1 MAVLAVLGYHFQVPG
16 LQGGFLGVDIF
27 FVVSGYL
34 ITSQLLRAET
44 LDVGELAA
52 FYARRARR
60 ILPLATAVLLVS
72 ALAVR
77 LILGADRLYDLA
89 TDAIASAAFVGN
101 LPAAAAGEYL
111 SGVALPSPFRHFWSL
126 AVEEQFYLFW
136 PALALWLT
144 HVFSGRS
151 RRSVLRTVALGVFLT
166 SLAFSVL
173 RSESDPAGSYFLLHT
188 RAWEIALGAL
198 AATITF
204 RSRVL
209 AWFALP
215 LLTVGFLVLDA
226 TSVYPGYLALLPTL
240 ATVLLLGGESS
251 SGLGRLLSLSPLRSI
266 GTLSFGLYLW
276 HWPVLVIATER
287 FGYLNWMEKGA
298 VLCITVLLS
307 AVSYRLLEN
316 PIRHSNSLRVSTRR
330 SMALLPVS
338 LALASAL
345 PVISLTSPP
354 QQAMVQVQQAPLLA
368 QTPSTTSPTAASIH
382 APTQPATIS
391 PAAALPAARSVLL
404 VGDSTLA
411 PLRWFTGASA
421 SLHGFPYT
429 LDAESC
435 RKLANRSCSVGREG
449 RTPPSAAAAIS
460 SATVSD
466 VLLVMAGYHSYPDT
480 IASEFRAVV
489 KAARDRG
496 FASIVWMTL
505 RESTHYPGVG
515 QDASIYATFNRAV
528 RSVIAEGGYEDVVVL
543 DWNAYSAPRLD
554 WFVPDGIHVNLRGTL
569 ALGEYIS
576 LAMAALDGRP
586 CPGSPLRVPCAL
598 PLAAPSVD
606 DLLGR
611 YSLLDTIEHCY
622 EMGEARQLEC
632 RPDKEQ
638 VE

>member
-1 MAVLAVLGYHFQVPG
+1 VAVLAVLGYHFQVPG

-44 LDVGELAA
+44 LDVAELAA

-60 ILPLATAVLLVS
+60 ILPLATAVLLAS

-77 LILGADRLYDLA
+77 LILGAGRLYDLA

-151 RRSVLRTVALGVFLT
+151 RRSVLRTAALGVFLT

-188 RAWEIALGAL
+188 RAWEIALGSF
-198 AATITF
+198 AATLTF

-209 AWFALP
+209 AWSALP
-215 LLTVGFLVLDA
+215 LLTVGFSVLDA
-226 TSVYPGYLALLPTL
+226 TSIYPGYLALLPTL

-251 SGLGRLLSLSPLRSI
+251 SGLGRLLSLFPLRSI

-298 VLCITVLLS
+298 ALCITVLLS
-307 AVSYRLLEN
+307 AGSYRLLEN
-316 PIRHSNSLRVSTRR
+316 PVRHSNSLRRSTRK

-345 PVISLTSPP
+345 PAISLTSPS
-354 QQAMVQVQQAPLLA
+354 QQAPLLV
-368 QTPSTTSPTAASIH
+368 QTPTSTTSSTPSPIQ
-382 APTQPATIS
+382 APTQPAPIS
-391 PAAALPAARSVLL
+391 PAAAFPAARSVLL

-411 PLRWFTGASA
+411 PLRWFAGASA
-421 SLHGFPYT
+421 SLHGFSYV

-460 SATVSD
+460 SAKVSD
-466 VLLVMAGYHSYPDT
+466 VLLVMAGYHSYPAT

-489 KAARDRG
+489 KAAQDRG
-496 FASIVWMTL
+496 FTSIVWMTL
-505 RESTHYPGVG
+505 RESTQYPGVG
-515 QDASIYATFNRAV
+515 QDGSVYATFNRAI
-528 RSVIAEGGYEDVVVL
+528 RSVIAEGGYEDVIVL
-543 DWNAYSAPRLD
+543 DWNAYSASRLD
-554 WFVPDGIHVNLRGTL
+554 WFVPDGIHVNLRGAL
-569 ALGEYIS
+569 ALGEYVS

-586 CPGSPLRVPCAL
+586 CPGSPLRSPCAL
-598 PLAAPSVD
+598 PLSAPSVD

-611 YSLLDTIEHCY
+611 YGLLDTVEHCY
-622 EMGEARQLEC
+622 EMGEARKLEC
-632 RPDKEQ
+632 RPDKKQ